1 MKRKRETTTE
11 AFERLS
17 AGGVRR
23 ERYVLQLFITGMSPR
38 STEAVANVK
47 DICDELL
54 PGNYDLEIVD
64 LYDHPERAREQEI
77 IAAPTLVK
85 LAPPPRRRLIGNM
98 AFREH
103 VVRTLG
109 LQEGKKKKKT
119 AKGRSR

>member
-1 MKRKRETTTE
+1 MKKKPETTTE

-17 AGGVRR
+17 AGGVTR

-47 DICDELL
+47 DICEELL

-85 LAPPPRRRLIGNM
+85 LSPLPRRRLIGNM
-98 AFREH
+98 AFRDR
-103 VVRTLG
+103 VLQTLG
-109 LQEGKKKKKT
+109 LQERKPP
-119 AKGRSR
+119 AKGKPR